1 MIQDKGYYDFGDFL
15 REHFTEK
22 VQKISINAGFTCPN
36 RDGSK
41 GTGGCTY
48 CNNRTFNPDYCKP
61 VLSITE
67 QLEKGKEF
75 FAGKYPGMK
84 YLAYFQAYTNTYADI
99 NSLISMY
106 GEALTVTDVVG
117 IIIGTRP
124 DCMPD
129 ELLEYLSGLSRRCF
143 VLVEYGVETSN
154 NATLGVIN
162 RGHTWEDTVDAVSRT
177 AGMGVM
183 CGIHIIL
190 GLPGEGREE
199 ILATADAVSSLP
211 VRTIK
216 LHQLQVIR
224 GTRLASQIE
233 KGEVSVMK
241 WNVDDYIDICMAFI
255 ARLSPAIAIERFVS
269 QSPDS
274 LLVFP
279 RWGLK
284 NYEFTNLLNSRI
296 KKAGIYQGC
305 GIPADINKD

>member
-1 MIQDKGYYDFGDFL
+1 MIRDKGYYDFGDFL
-15 REHFTEK
+15 KEHFTGK

-48 CNNRTFNPDYCKP
+48 CNNQTFNPDYCNP

-67 QLEKGKEF
+67 QLEKGKRF
-75 FAGKYPGMK
+75 FAGKYPEMK

-99 NSLISMY
+99 DSLVSMY
-106 GEALTVTDVVG
+106 EDALKVRDVVG

-129 ELLEYLSGLSRRCF
+129 ELLKYLSGLSHRCF

-154 NATLGVIN
+154 NATLGIIN
-162 RGHTWEDTVDAVSRT
+162 RGHTWEDTVDAVNRT
-177 AGMGVM
+177 SGMGVM

-190 GLPGEGREE
+190 GLPGESRDD
-199 ILATADAVSSLP
+199 ILATADAVSTLP
-211 VRTIK
+211 VRTVK

-224 GTRLASQIE
+224 GTKLASQVE
-233 KGEVSVMK
+233 RGEVSIMT
-241 WNVDDYIDICMAFI
+241 WSVDDYIDICMAFI
-255 ARLSPAIAIERFVS
+255 GRLAPSIAIERFVS

-274 LLVFP
+274 LLIFP

-296 KKAGIYQGC
+296 KKSGIYQGC
-305 GIPADINKD
+305 AIPDGYK

>member
-1 MIQDKGYYDFGDFL
+1 MIGDKGYYDFGDFL

-36 RDGSK
+36 RDGLK

-48 CNNRTFNPDYCKP
+48 CNNQTFNPDYCKP
-61 VLSITE
+61 DLSITE
-67 QLEKGKEF
+67 QLEKGKNF
-75 FAGKYPGMK
+75 FAGKYPRMK
-84 YLAYFQAYTNTYADI
+84 YLAYFQAYTNTYADT

-106 GEALTVTDVVG
+106 EEALAVKDVVG

-129 ELLEYLSGLSRRCF
+129 ELLEYLRELSLKCF
-143 VLVEYGVETSN
+143 VLVEYGAETSN
-154 NATLGVIN
+154 NATLGIIN
-162 RGHTWEDTVDAVSRT
+162 RGHTWEDTVDAVTRT
-177 AGMGVM
+177 SGRGIM

-190 GLPGEGREE
+190 GLPGEDRDD

-211 VRTIK
+211 IQTIK
-216 LHQLQVIR
+216 LHQLQLIR
-224 GTRLASQIE
+224 GTRLAAQAE
-233 KGEVSVMK
+233 KGEVSIMK
-241 WNVDDYIDICMAFI
+241 WNVDDYMDMCMAFI
-255 ARLSPAIAIERFVS
+255 GRLSPSIAVERFVS

-274 LLVFP
+274 LLIFP

-284 NYEFTNLLNSRI
+284 NYEFTNLLNSKI

-305 GIPADINKD
+305 DIPAQYK

>member
-1 MIQDKGYYDFGDFL
+1 
-15 REHFTEK
+15 
-22 VQKISINAGFTCPN
+22 
-36 RDGSK
+36 
-41 GTGGCTY
+41 
-48 CNNRTFNPDYCKP
+48 
-61 VLSITE
+61 
-67 QLEKGKEF
+67 
-75 FAGKYPGMK
+75 
-84 YLAYFQAYTNTYADI
+84 
-99 NSLISMY
+99 
-106 GEALTVTDVVG
+106 
-117 IIIGTRP
+117 
-124 DCMPD
+124 
-129 ELLEYLSGLSRRCF
+129 
-143 VLVEYGVETSN
+143 
-154 NATLGVIN
+154 
-162 RGHTWEDTVDAVSRT
+162 
-177 AGMGVM
+177 MGVM

-190 GLPGEGREE
+190 GLPGEGRED

-255 ARLSPAIAIERFVS
+255 SRLSPAIAIERFVS